1 MSEVLSKMNG
11 HDLSVMLTFT
21 ALALAG
27 LVIGLTALVTYHWR
41 GVRQFETEAALKQ
54 EMIQRGMSAE
64 DIERV
69 LRASA
74 AGAPAACSTAGRG
87 TADLLANR

>member
-1 MSEVLSKMNG
+1 MNG
-11 HDLSVMLTFT
+11 DNLSIMLTFMT
-21 ALALAG
+21 LALAG
-27 LVIGLTALVTYHWR
+27 LVIGVTALVTHHWR

-54 EMIQRGMSAE
+54 EMLQRGMSAE

-74 AGAPAACSTAGRG
+74 AGVPATGSAAGRG